1 MRKATRKTVAI
12 MLCITMMQY
21 GCATS
26 SKDIAPSYASPMQFN
41 HYDCD
46 QLTAE
51 SQRIQ
56 ARVSQLSGR
65 LDSAASNDKWLVAA
79 GVLVAWPV
87 LFALG
92 GTKEQEAEYAR
103 LKGEYDAIHQ
113 TAIIKKCPGAIA
125 PQPATPQT
133 TTVKVDD
140 PVIDAAAEP
149 QK

>member
-1 MRKATRKTVAI
+1 MRKTSRKTIAI

-41 HYDCD
+41 NYDCD

-56 ARVSQLSGR
+56 VRVTQLGGR
-65 LDSAASNDKWLVAA
+65 LDSAATNDKWIVAA
-79 GVLVAWPV
+79 GILVAWPI
-87 LFALG
+87 LFAVG

-103 LKGEYDAIHQ
+103 LKGEYDAIQQ
-113 TAIIKKCPGAIA
+113 TAIAKKCPGAVA
-125 PQPATPQT
+125 PQPSTPQPT
-133 TTVKVDD
+133 EAKASDQA
-140 PVIDAAAEP
+140 IDVAAEP

>member
-1 MRKATRKTVAI
+1 MKSGSRKIIAVL
-12 MLCITMMQY
+12 LCVTMTQY

-41 HYDCD
+41 NYDCD

-56 ARVSQLSGR
+56 ARVTQLGGR
-65 LDSAASNDKWLVAA
+65 LDSAASNDKWIVAA
-79 GVLVAWPV
+79 GVLVAWPI
-87 LFALG
+87 LFAVG

-113 TAIIKKCPGAIA
+113 SAVIKKCPGAIT
-125 PQPATPQT
+125 TPKT
-133 TTVKVDD
+133 TTVKAEDL
-140 PVIDAAAEP
+140 VIDAAAEP